1 MAERLKDI
9 FFTPNFVT
17 SLTSEI
23 KKVYPDFKHK
33 KFLSEVLNEDYLSLE
48 LKERM
53 RKISLSL
60 GNHLPEKYSEA
71 LKILYHVSQKFPG
84 FNNMIFPD
92 YVECFGLDDTKNSFK
107 ALKYFTP
114 FGSSEYGVRPF
125 IKKYPDET
133 LNYLLKLSTDKNH
146 HVRRFSSEG
155 CRPRL
160 PWAMALHNL
169 QKDPTP
175 ILPILENLKNDSS
188 LYVRKSVANN
198 MNDISKDHPDLVLK
212 IAKRWI
218 GNSKNTDWIIKHAL
232 RTLLKRA
239 NKEALKLFGFDSLN
253 NFEVKNFSI
262 KDKKNKIG
270 NSTEFTFHLNI
281 KKKTLLR
288 IEYAIYFIKMNGAH
302 SKKVFQI
309 TEKEFEKGEYD
320 FNKKHSFKNLTTRK
334 HLPGEH
340 FISLIING
348 KEKEKLKFEL
358 V

>member
-9 FFTPNFVT
+9 FFTPNFIT
-17 SLTSEI
+17 NLTSEI

-33 KFLSEVLNEDYLSLE
+33 KFLSEVLDVNYLSLE

-60 GNHLPEKYSEA
+60 GKFLPKKYPKA
-71 LKILYHVSQKFPG
+71 LEILFKVAPKFPG

-92 YVECFGLDDTKNSFK
+92 YVECFGLDDTKNSYK
-107 ALKYFTP
+107 ALKFFTL
-114 FGSSEYGVRPF
+114 FGSSEFAVRPF
-125 IKKYPDET
+125 IKKYPKKT
-133 LNYLLKLSTDKNH
+133 LNYLLKLSLDKNH
-146 HVRRFSSEG
+146 HIRRFSSEG
-155 CRPRL
+155 CRPKL

-169 QKDPTP
+169 QRDPAP

-198 MNDISKDHPDLVLK
+198 LNDISKDHPDLVLK
-212 IAKRWI
+212 IAKSWI
-218 GNSKNTDWIIKHAL
+218 GNSEETDWIIKHAL
-232 RTLLKRA
+232 RTLLKRG

-253 NFEVKNFSI
+253 NFEVINFTI
-262 KDKKNKIG
+262 KDEKIKIG
-270 NSTEFTFHLNI
+270 NSSEFTFQLNI
-281 KKKTLLR
+281 KMKTLLR
-288 IEYAIYFIKMNGAH
+288 IEYAIYFVKMNGTH

-309 TEKEFEKGEYD
+309 TEKEFEKGGYN

-340 FISLIING
+340 FVSLIING
-348 KEKEKLKFEL
+348 EEKRKTMFEL